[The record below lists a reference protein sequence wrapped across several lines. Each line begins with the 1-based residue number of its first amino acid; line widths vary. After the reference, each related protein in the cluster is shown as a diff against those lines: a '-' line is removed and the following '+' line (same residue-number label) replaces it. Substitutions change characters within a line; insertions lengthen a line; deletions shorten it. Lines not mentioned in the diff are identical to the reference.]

1 MVQRSVTLGRAQ
13 EMYYSIEQYTQA
25 YNKIIKE
32 SSNPSTCQLVL
43 FVSCLNIDA
52 LCATRMLATLFK
64 KQLVQLQ
71 IVPVFGYAELKS
83 HYAKLDEN
91 INSVVLVG
99 FGSYVDIETFLDID
113 ASGYVSGEAAD
124 GSKLYRRHIYVLDG
138 HRPWNL
144 DNLFGSDIVQC
155 FDDGTVEDSLGEQK
169 EAYFKLIELEAQNGD
184 ESSDEEDSTDED
196 EDDDDDEENA
206 QGKRMHPDDA
216 KYKKQ
221 QRKMRK
227 KQISQY
233 EPVLEEY
240 NSQRTSVVNSI
251 ASQVYSL
258 VSAIGETSIT
268 QLWLAI
274 LGATSLDTSY
284 SSVYNGLYPIMQDE
298 VKRLSPDSRLHISSS
313 TSAGSGKTPDTMSLE
328 IQPDYYLFLLR
339 HSSLYDSFYYS
350 NFVNAKL
357 SLWNE
362 NGKKR
367 LHKMFARMGIPLTTA
382 HETWLYMDHSIKRE
396 LGSIFDKNLD
406 RYGLQDIIRDGFV
419 RTFGFRGS
427 ISASEYVEALT
438 ALLEAGATLKS
449 SVQPNGSTQASSNA
463 GKNNGNDGQNGKD
476 ASGSNAGVSDETSEY
491 EEGTT
496 AETSRMKAI
505 RTMEATRKQWVAS
518 FWLSWD
524 ALDEKNMDILSKGI
538 KHAQFLQK
546 AIFNTGVTI
555 LEKKMI
561 KHLRIY
567 RLCVLQ
573 DGPDLAI
580 YQNPLTLLRLG
591 NWLIECCSEAEDKQL
606 LPMVLACL
614 DEETDTYLVAGM
626 SPRYPRGLDTMK
638 AKEPILNN
646 FSMAFQQIAAQT
658 GAKVKIDNFESSII
672 EIRKDDLSP
681 FLEKLTLSGLL

>member
-1 MVQRSVTLGRAQ
+1 
-13 EMYYSIEQYTQA
+13 MYYSIAQYTLA
-25 YNKIIKE
+25 YNKILRE
-32 SSNPSTCQLVL
+32 ASSPSTCQLVL

-52 LCATRMLATLFK
+52 LCATRMLASLFK

-71 IVPVFGYAELKS
+71 IVPVFGYAELKA
-83 HYAKLDEN
+83 HYTRLDEN

-99 FGSYVDIETFLDID
+99 FGSYVDIETFLGID
-113 ASGYVSGEAAD
+113 PDTYVTGETPSGDKIY
-124 GSKLYRRHIYVLDG
+124 KRHVYVLDG

-169 EAYFKLIELEAQNGD
+169 EAYFKLIELEAQMGEEEEEG
-184 ESSDEEDSTDED
+184 ESSSEDDTSDD
-196 EDDDDDEENA
+196 DDDDDEENA
-206 QGKRMHPDDA
+206 NGKRLHPDDA

-221 QRKMRK
+221 QRKLRK
-227 KQISQY
+227 KQINQY
-233 EPVLEEY
+233 EAVLEEY
-240 NSQRTSVVNSI
+240 YSQGTSVVNSI

-284 SSVYNGLYPIMQDE
+284 SSVYNSLYPIMQDE
-298 VKRLSPDSRLHISSS
+298 VKRLSPDARLHMSSS

-396 LGSIFDKNLD
+396 LGTIFHKNLD

-438 ALLEAGATLKS
+438 ALLEAGSTLK
-449 SVQPNGSTQASSNA
+449 AA
-463 GKNNGNDGQNGKD
+463 GQNGTVSKS
-476 ASGSNAGVSDETSEY
+476 ASGSSNSNSANAQGDSSSSRNGTDSTSNTEEY
-491 EEGTT
+491 EEGTA
-496 AETSRMKAI
+496 AETSRMKAMQ
-505 RTMEATRKQWVAS
+505 TMETTRKQWVAS

-524 ALDEKNMDILSKGI
+524 ALDEKNMDILSKGL

-546 AIFNTGVTI
+546 AIFNTGVTV

-591 NWLIECCSEAEDKQL
+591 NWLIECCAEAEDKQL

>member
-1 MVQRSVTLGRAQ
+1 
-13 EMYYSIEQYTQA
+13 MYYSIAQYTLA
-25 YNKIIKE
+25 YNKILRE
-32 SSNPSTCQLVL
+32 ASSPSTCQLVL

-52 LCATRMLATLFK
+52 LCATRMLASLFK

-71 IVPVFGYAELKS
+71 IVPVFGYAELKA
-83 HYAKLDEN
+83 HYTRLDEN

-99 FGSYVDIETFLDID
+99 FGSYVDIETFLGID
-113 ASGYVSGEAAD
+113 PDTYVTGETPSGDKIY
-124 GSKLYRRHIYVLDG
+124 KRHVYVLDG

-169 EAYFKLIELEAQNGD
+169 EAYFKLIELEAQMGEEEEEG
-184 ESSDEEDSTDED
+184 ESSSEDDTSDD
-196 EDDDDDEENA
+196 DDDDDEENA
-206 QGKRMHPDDA
+206 NGKRLHPDDA

-221 QRKMRK
+221 QRKLRK
-227 KQISQY
+227 KQINQY
-233 EPVLEEY
+233 EAVLEEY
-240 NSQRTSVVNSI
+240 YSQGTSVVNSI

-284 SSVYNGLYPIMQDE
+284 SSVYNSLYPIMQDE
-298 VKRLSPDSRLHISSS
+298 VKRLSPDARLHMSSS

-396 LGSIFDKNLD
+396 LGTIFHKNLD

-438 ALLEAGATLKS
+438 ALLEAGSTLK
-449 SVQPNGSTQASSNA
+449 AA
-463 GKNNGNDGQNGKD
+463 GQNGAVSKS
-476 ASGSNAGVSDETSEY
+476 ASGSSNSNGANAQGDSSSSRNGADSTNNTEEY
-491 EEGTT
+491 EEGTA
-496 AETSRMKAI
+496 AETSRMKAMQ
-505 RTMEATRKQWVAS
+505 TMETTRKQWVAS

-524 ALDEKNMDILSKGI
+524 ALDEKNMDILSKGL

-546 AIFNTGVTI
+546 AIFNTGVTV

-591 NWLIECCSEAEDKQL
+591 NWLIECCAEAEDKQL

>member
-1 MVQRSVTLGRAQ
+1 
-13 EMYYSIEQYTQA
+13 MYYRIDQYTTA
-25 YNKIIKE
+25 YNKILRE
-32 SSNPSTCQLVL
+32 SSNPSTCQLVI

-52 LCATRMLATLFK
+52 LCATRMLSTLFK

-71 IVPVFGYAELKS
+71 IVPVFGYSELKA
-83 HYAKLDEN
+83 HYKKLDEN
-91 INSVVLVG
+91 INSIILVG
-99 FGSYVDIETFLDID
+99 FGSYIDIETFLEID
-113 ASGYVSGEAAD
+113 PQEYAMDTSHNDSLVQKPENVA
-124 GSKLYRRHIYVLDG
+124 YRRHIYVLDS

-169 EAYFKLIELEAQNGD
+169 EAYFKLIELEAAD
-184 ESSDEEDSTDED
+184 EENKEDGSDEEESTDDDENDDEED
-196 EDDDDDEENA
+196 EDDETLEN
-206 QGKRMHPDDA
+206 GKRLHPDSI

-221 QRKMRK
+221 ARKQRRK
-227 KQISQY
+227 EISQY
-233 EPVLEEY
+233 ESVLEEY
-240 NSQRTSVVNSI
+240 YSQGTTVVNSI
-251 ASQVYSL
+251 SSQVYSL
-258 VSAIGETSIT
+258 ISAIGETNLT

-274 LGATSLDTSY
+274 LGATSLDTTY
-284 SSVYNGLYPIMQDE
+284 SSVYNNLYPIMQDE
-298 VKRLSPDSRLHISSS
+298 VKRLSPGNSFFVSATRSNGTGSSS
-313 TSAGSGKTPDTMSLE
+313 KTPDTLSLE

-367 LHKMFARMGIPLTTA
+367 LHKMFARMGIPLSTA
-382 HETWLYMDHSIKRE
+382 HETWLYMDNSIKRE
-396 LGSIFDKNLD
+396 LGNIFHKNLD

-419 RTFGFRGS
+419 RTFGYRGS
-427 ISASEYVEALT
+427 ISASEYVESLA
-438 ALLEAGATLKS
+438 ALLEAGSTMNSSNQNNNSNSSVGKS
-449 SVQPNGSTQASSNA
+449 SSSDNS
-463 GKNNGNDGQNGKD
+463 NNDDDNDNDGQNEDDEQD
-476 ASGSNAGVSDETSEY
+476 AAAAN
-491 EEGTT
+491 
-496 AETSRMKAI
+496 RKKALSS
-505 RTMEATRKQWVAS
+505 MENIRKQWVS
-518 FWLSWD
+518 NFWLSWD
-524 ALDEKNMDILSKGI
+524 ALDEKNIDILSRGI

-546 AIFNTGVTI
+546 AIFNTGVTV

-573 DGPDLAI
+573 DGPDLSI

-591 NWLIECCSEAEDKQL
+591 NWLIECCAEAEDKQL

-614 DEETDTYLVAGM
+614 DEDTDTYLVAGL
-626 SPRYPRGLDTMK
+626 SPRYPRGLDNLK
-638 AKEPILNN
+638 KKEPILNN
-646 FSMAFQQIAAQT
+646 FSMAFQQITAQT

-681 FLEKLTLSGLL
+681 FLERLTLSGLL

>member
-1 MVQRSVTLGRAQ
+1 M
-13 EMYYSIEQYTQA
+13 
-25 YNKIIKE
+25 
-32 SSNPSTCQLVL
+32 
-43 FVSCLNIDA
+43 
-52 LCATRMLATLFK
+52 
-64 KQLVQLQ
+64 QLQ
-71 IVPVFGYAELKS
+71 IVPVFGYAELKA
-83 HYAKLDEN
+83 HYTRLDEN

-99 FGSYVDIETFLDID
+99 FGSYVDIETFLGID
-113 ASGYVSGEAAD
+113 PDTYVTGETPSGDKIY
-124 GSKLYRRHIYVLDG
+124 KRHVYVLDG

-169 EAYFKLIELEAQNGD
+169 EAYFKLIELEAQMGEEEEEG
-184 ESSDEEDSTDED
+184 ESSSEDDTSDD
-196 EDDDDDEENA
+196 DDDDDEENA
-206 QGKRMHPDDA
+206 NGKRLHPDDA

-221 QRKMRK
+221 QRKLRK
-227 KQISQY
+227 KQINQY
-233 EPVLEEY
+233 EAVLEEY
-240 NSQRTSVVNSI
+240 YSQGTSVVNSI

-284 SSVYNGLYPIMQDE
+284 SSVYNSLYPIMQDE
-298 VKRLSPDSRLHISSS
+298 VKRLSPDARLHMSSS

-396 LGSIFDKNLD
+396 LGTIFHKNLD

-438 ALLEAGATLKS
+438 ALLEAGSTLK
-449 SVQPNGSTQASSNA
+449 AA
-463 GKNNGNDGQNGKD
+463 GQNGTVSKS
-476 ASGSNAGVSDETSEY
+476 ASGSSNSNSANAQGDSSSSRNGTDSTSNTEEY
-491 EEGTT
+491 EEGTA
-496 AETSRMKAI
+496 AETSRMKAMQ
-505 RTMEATRKQWVAS
+505 TMETTRKQWVAS

-524 ALDEKNMDILSKGI
+524 ALDEKNMDILSKGL

-546 AIFNTGVTI
+546 AIFNTGVTV

-591 NWLIECCSEAEDKQL
+591 NWLIECCAEAEDKQL

-672 EIRKDDLSP
+672 EVRKDDLSP